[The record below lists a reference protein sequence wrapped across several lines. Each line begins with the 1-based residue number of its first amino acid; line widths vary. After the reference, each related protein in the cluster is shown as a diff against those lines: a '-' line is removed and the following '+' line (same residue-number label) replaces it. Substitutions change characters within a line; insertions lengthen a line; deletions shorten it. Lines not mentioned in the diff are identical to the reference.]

1 MIEIARRRKFR
12 RLIDEECNRVKKAV
26 RKEQESRNLFMS
38 EYGRLL
44 PSEFIPQLREQAASI
59 RIEGGMK
66 DYELPEINEDLAGS
80 VFDTLLGGA
89 SGEEATQDP
98 QLLRKY
104 NDLIKEQSLLKEEH
118 KSNIRDLNTKVEYLD
133 IQVKYRTEKIAE
145 LQKQLNSKDLDL
157 SKQRLDIE
165 KLMKN
170 LKDMSL

>member
-1 MIEIARRRKFR
+1 M
-12 RLIDEECNRVKKAV
+12 
-26 RKEQESRNLFMS
+26 
-38 EYGRLL
+38 
-44 PSEFIPQLREQAASI
+44 
-59 RIEGGMK
+59 
-66 DYELPEINEDLAGS
+66 
-80 VFDTLLGGA
+80 
-89 SGEEATQDP
+89 
-98 QLLRKY
+98 RKY

-118 KSNIRDLNTKVEYLD
+118 KSNIRDLNTKVEDLD